1 MRQVALWASLMVL
14 AVLVWGCTKQ
24 QPVSETPV
32 PQPEA
37 SGVGPAGTAAERP
50 LAGQKLLFVVAP
62 KDFRD
67 EEYTIPRET
76 LTAAG
81 AEAEV
86 ASVEAGTATGVKGT
100 AVEATLAAKDVEPDD
115 FSAVVFIGGPGLQ
128 AYLDD
133 PDLTDLAKR
142 FAEAGK
148 FVAAIC
154 LAPAVL
160 AHAGLLEGRRAT
172 VFKTEE
178 ETLKDAGATLANED
192 AVVDGR
198 IITAPGPEAAQAF
211 ADAVEAALSAQG
223 ETG

>member
-1 MRQVALWASLMVL
+1 MRRFSFLASVTLL
-14 AVLVWGCTKQ
+14 AVVVWGCTKQ
-24 QPVSETPV
+24 QPMSEAPV
-32 PQPEA
+32 PQPEV
-37 SGVGPAGTAAERP
+37 SGGSAAGTAAEQP

-67 EEYTIPRET
+67 EEYTIPHET
-76 LTAAG
+76 LTEAG

-86 ASVEAGTATGVKGT
+86 ASVETGTATGVKGT
-100 AVEATLAAKDVEPDD
+100 AVEVTLAARDVQPDD
-115 FSAVVFIGGPGLQ
+115 FSAVIFIGGPGLQ

-133 PDLTDLAKR
+133 PDLTALAKR
-142 FAEAGK
+142 FAEADK
-148 FVAAIC
+148 LVAAIC
-154 LAPAVL
+154 FGPAVL

-178 ETLKDAGATLANED
+178 DTLKDAGATLTSED
-192 AVVDGR
+192 AVVDGK

-211 ADAVEAALSAQG
+211 ADAIEATLSAQG